1 MSTVLAAVNNNIM
14 RPQTQNKQSGFIL
27 FYTVIIISVV
37 LVTAGI
43 FVETVLK
50 EAHIA
55 RDEMESLKAFYA
67 ADAGIECARFLQSE
81 LDAFDTTRAR
91 SSSFCWGTSNSR
103 VTYGMNPA
111 TEECVA
117 HEYHYELGGFDNN
130 ACVEMTV
137 DVTPREITAGGD
149 TFTVCDALVVSSGKN
164 SCAEGAD
171 VVERTRWEDM

>member
-1 MSTVLAAVNNNIM
+1 MLPLI
-14 RPQTQNKQSGFIL
+14 RNKQGGFIL

-81 LDAFDTTRAR
+81 LDAFDTTRSR
-91 SSSFCWGTSNSR
+91 SSSFCWGSVDSK
-103 VTYGMNPA
+103 VTYGANPVSPQC
-111 TEECVA
+111 TA
-117 HEYHYELGGFDNN
+117 HEYHYELGGFDNQ

-137 DVTPREITAGGD
+137 EVTPREITAGGN

-164 SCAEGAD
+164 SCAAGAD